1 MEFNFLEVE
10 SRVEAMVRLARGHPK
25 LVHAQMEF
33 HHAKKK
39 RAADTAS
46 SGAGP
51 SVIVMK
57 SKSSFS
63 LYSDFWDGII
73 NDDTAAK

>member
-1 MEFNFLEVE
+1 MEVNFLEVE
-10 SRVEAMVRLARGHPK
+10 SRIEAMAWLAREHPK

-39 RAADTAS
+39 RAADTS
-46 SGAGP
+46 SSRAGP

-57 SKSSFS
+57 SESSFF
-63 LYSDFWDGII
+63 LYSDFWDDII